1 MLVSTAWPR
10 YGAAFAA
17 ASFALI
23 SSYNSFL
30 GQLAYRRPRQRR
42 PDLDLSEIIS
52 CFPRRLLRK
61 FFNSLSDSS
70 GAPGNYCH
78 MGVLKW

>member
-1 MLVSTAWPR
+1 M
-10 YGAAFAA
+10 AALWSGFRGGRLRID
-17 ASFALI
+17 LI
-23 SSYNSFL
+23 VQLLL
-30 GQLAYRRPRQRR
+30 GTLAYRRPRQRR

-61 FFNSLSDSS
+61 FFNPLSDSS

>member
-1 MLVSTAWPR
+1 M
-10 YGAAFAA
+10 AALWSGFRGGRLCID
-17 ASFALI
+17 LI
-23 SSYNSFL
+23 VQLLL
-30 GQLAYRRPRQRR
+30 GQLANRRPRQRR

-70 GAPGNYCH
+70 GVPGNYCH

>member
-1 MLVSTAWPR
+1 M
-10 YGAAFAA
+10 AALWSDFR
-17 ASFALI
+17 SGGLCIDLI
-23 SSYNSFL
+23 VQLLL